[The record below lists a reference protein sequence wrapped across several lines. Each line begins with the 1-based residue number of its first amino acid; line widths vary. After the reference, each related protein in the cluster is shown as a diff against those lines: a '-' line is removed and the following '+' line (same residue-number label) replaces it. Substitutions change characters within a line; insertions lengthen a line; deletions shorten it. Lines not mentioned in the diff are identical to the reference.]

1 MNGRIMVGESGKP
14 GKGNK
19 CGVMVLKLTWIKA
32 ILVDG
37 RFVQFNPLSPPS
49 LGLSASQTLPSNT
62 LTHLQDPGLVTSSS
76 SRRWSSLPS
85 KLTSNLE
92 PSIKPVTVDHPIS
105 QPFGILQAAPCAIT
119 QPSPALLNA

>member
-32 ILVDG
+32 SG
-37 RFVQFNPLSPPS
+37 ERESTRFEI
-49 LGLSASQTLPSNT
+49 
-62 LTHLQDPGLVTSSS
+62 
-76 SRRWSSLPS
+76 SSLS
-85 KLTSNLE
+85 TTETLRLTTTQYIFTHPTTSYYTTITTVHHSARFSSIQADIE
-92 PSIKPVTVDHPIS
+92 PRTLNQATVDHPIS